1 MVTVLV
7 VVAAYLIGS
16 IPSGYLI
23 VNAKKGKD
31 VRETGSGGTGA
42 TNVTRS
48 AGRPA
53 GVATLVLD
61 ALKGFVAVEIA
72 RWFASPD
79 TTVNWTVA
87 LASVAVVVGHCF
99 PVWLGF
105 RGGKGVATGAGVF
118 LALFPLGVLCAL
130 LVLVPIVW
138 ISRYVSLGSIIAAA
152 SFPVFVL
159 FLTQSD
165 SWSTSRR
172 PLMSAAVAVA
182 ALIVFMHRE
191 NIGRLIRGTE
201 NKLK

>member
-23 VNAKKGKD
+23 VSATQGKD

-48 AGRPA
+48 AGKAA

-72 RWFASPD
+72 RTVASSD
-79 TTVNWTVA
+79 ATVNWSVA

-99 PVWLGF
+99 PVWLRF

-118 LALFPLGVLCAL
+118 LALFPLGVLCTL
-130 LVLVPIVW
+130 LILLPIVW
-138 ISRYVSLGSIIAAA
+138 ITRYVSLGSIVAAA
-152 SFPVFVL
+152 SFPVFVF

-172 PLMSAAVAVA
+172 PLITTALAVAT
-182 ALIVFMHRE
+182 LIVFMHRE

>member
-23 VNAKKGKD
+23 VSATKGKD

-48 AGRPA
+48 AGKAA

-61 ALKGFVAVEIA
+61 ALKGLVAVEIA
-72 RWFASPD
+72 RTVASSD
-79 TTVNWTVA
+79 GAVNWAVA

-99 PVWLGF
+99 PVWLKF
-105 RGGKGVATGAGVF
+105 RGGKGVATAAGVF

-130 LVLVPIVW
+130 LVLLPIVW
-138 ISRYVSLGSIIAAA
+138 ITRYVSLGSIVAAA
-152 SFPVFVL
+152 SFPVFVF

-172 PLMSAAVAVA
+172 PLVTTAVAVA

-191 NIGRLIRGTE
+191 NIGRLVRGTE

>member
-23 VNAKKGKD
+23 VSATKGKD

-48 AGRPA
+48 AGKWA

-61 ALKGFVAVEIA
+61 ALKGFVAVEMA
-72 RWFASPD
+72 RTVASPD
-79 TTVNWTVA
+79 GTVNWTVA

-99 PVWLGF
+99 PVWLRF

-130 LVLVPIVW
+130 LVLLPVVW
-138 ISRYVSLGSIIAAA
+138 ITRFVSMGSILAAA
-152 SFPVFVL
+152 SFPVFVF
-159 FLTQSD
+159 FLTRSD
-165 SWSTSRR
+165 SWSSSRR
-172 PLMSAAVAVA
+172 PLITTAVAVA
-182 ALIVFMHRE
+182 VLIVFMHRE

>member
-23 VNAKKGKD
+23 VSATKGKD

-48 AGRPA
+48 AGKAA

-61 ALKGFVAVEIA
+61 ALKGLVAVEIA
-72 RWFASPD
+72 RTVASSD
-79 TTVNWTVA
+79 GAVNWAVA

-99 PVWLGF
+99 PVWLKF
-105 RGGKGVATGAGVF
+105 RGGKGVATAAGVF

-130 LVLVPIVW
+130 LVLLPIVW
-138 ISRYVSLGSIIAAA
+138 ITRYVSLGSIVAAA
-152 SFPVFVL
+152 SFPVFVF

-165 SWSTSRR
+165 SWSTSRG
-172 PLMSAAVAVA
+172 PLITTAVAVA
-182 ALIVFMHRE
+182 ALIVYMHRE
-191 NIGRLIRGTE
+191 NISRLIRGTE

>member
-23 VNAKKGKD
+23 VTATKGKD

-48 AGRPA
+48 AGKAA

-61 ALKGFVAVEIA
+61 VLKGFVAVEIA
-72 RWFASPD
+72 RTVASPD
-79 TTVNWTVA
+79 GTVNWTVA
-87 LASVAVVVGHCF
+87 MASVAVVVGHCF
-99 PVWLGF
+99 PVWLRF

-118 LALFPLGVLCAL
+118 LALFPLAVLCAL
-130 LVLVPIVW
+130 LVLLPIVW
-138 ISRYVSLGSIIAAA
+138 ITRYVSLGSIVAAA
-152 SFPVFVL
+152 SFPVFVFL
-159 FLTQSD
+159 LTQGD
-165 SWSTSRR
+165 SWSRSRR
-172 PLMSAAVAVA
+172 PLITTAVAVA

-201 NKLK
+201 NKLM